1 MSLVTIINKL
11 FPKRNLKTNL
21 LNNKVKEIS
30 ALEVGKRLRNFAI
43 DNFGSIE
50 NLAKVMGVTS
60 TTLKSNYISGRSIPG
75 GAFLFKLYRLGCDI
89 NWLLSGVATF
99 EVKQFSDG
107 DYEVYKNV
115 KLRCVELESLLNKH
129 IEISE
134 KFIELKNSKKNV
146 VGRESC

>member
-75 GAFLFKLYRLGCDI
+75 GAFLFRLYRLGCDI
-89 NWLLSGVATF
+89 NWLLSGVET
-99 EVKQFSDG
+99 SDLKKFNEG
-107 DYEVYKNV
+107 DYNDYKNL
-115 KLRCVELESLLNKH
+115 KMKCIEMDLLLKKH

-134 KFIELKNSKKNV
+134 KSKTILSKLHIKKAV
-146 VGRESC
+146 